1 MDTIWHVYD
10 RDNACQCQ
18 CLNLTENN
26 SGGLNVKLHYS
37 SYVIYNGIAKEV
49 IFVIKYTGMNKIK
62 TGTHSHTGIV
72 LNVFHEK
79 SDEIDNIDFTIS
91 LQFGLLDLVAG
102 DFLMTKL

>member
-1 MDTIWHVYD
+1 MSMTKTMLVNVNAWIWQKITQED
-10 RDNACQCQ
+10 
-18 CLNLTENN
+18 
-26 SGGLNVKLHYS
+26 VKLHYS

-102 DFLMTKL
+102 DFLLTKL